1 MSAALRLDPAASLSG
16 AQKCA
21 ILLLVLEEAQA
32 AEMLSGMSPAEVQ
45 QVGEAMLSV
54 AEIAPDAID
63 SVLDEFLAR
72 TAHVAALDTQGRQV
86 RMRLGKALGTPR
98 AETLI
103 GKIGPPAAPRRFAV
117 LDWVEPAALATL
129 IGDEH
134 PQAISVVLAHLP
146 EDRAAAVLDALPEPM
161 QPDLAARLA
170 TLGSVALA
178 ELAALEADLE
188 AKLIG
193 VGTDRDR
200 AQLAGSGF
208 AAAVIKKAKGRGA
221 LLEALGGLNAELAA
235 ELEAQQFVFGDL
247 AGLSVKDVQLVLREV
262 DPALLAVALKGADAV
277 VKDLLLSSM
286 SKRAAAQLLDDLAER
301 GPMKR
306 SQVDEAQREVCRLV
320 RRLGDSGVITLPTAP
335 EAML

>member
-1 MSAALRLDPAASLSG
+1 MSAVLRLDPAASLTG

-63 SVLDEFLAR
+63 KVLDEFLAR

-103 GKIGPPAAPRRFAV
+103 EKIGPPAAPRRFAV
-117 LDWVEPAALATL
+117 LDWVEPVALATL

-134 PQAISVVLAHLP
+134 PQAIAVVLAHLP
-146 EDRAAAVLDALPEPM
+146 EDRAAAVLDALPEAM

-170 TLGSVALA
+170 TLESVALA
-178 ELAALEADLE
+178 DLAALEADLE

-193 VGTDRDR
+193 IGTDRDR
-200 AQLAGSGF
+200 ATLAGSGF

-262 DPALLAVALKGADAV
+262 DPALLAVALKGADAAV
-277 VKDLLLSSM
+277 RDLLLSSM
-286 SKRAAAQLLDDLAER
+286 SKRAAAGLLDDLAER

-306 SQVDEAQREVCRLV
+306 SEVDEAQREVCRLV
-320 RRLGDSGVITLPTAP
+320 RRLGDSGAITLPTAQ